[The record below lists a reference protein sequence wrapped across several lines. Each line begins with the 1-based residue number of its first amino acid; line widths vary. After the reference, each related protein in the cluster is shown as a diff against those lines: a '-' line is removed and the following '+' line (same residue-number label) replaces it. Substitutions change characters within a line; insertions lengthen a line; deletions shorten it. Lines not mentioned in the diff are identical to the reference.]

1 MGEYSKFISEK
12 RRSVPTPKSIADER
26 GRCVFGTFESE
37 FEELDLVRLKRPTRA
52 PQAFNK
58 LKLTLWEAVE
68 VNLPDG
74 MFLAACCDMGL
85 IGKCVHLFFDKRTR
99 KVYNFDATLKPR
111 VAAVAGNLLGG
122 SVTRA
127 VFADGE
133 IEFVNTFEAGVCRVS
148 GRHKN
153 GNGDVIEYGFELS
166 RVSRPSVVSIP
177 FPHSNNRPLYSQKD
191 LFEANGH
198 IVVNGRRMDT
208 DGQCTAVVDDHKG
221 FYPRRA
227 HYDWVT
233 TMGKLDI
240 DGESRFFGLNL
251 TRNQSVDQR
260 DYNENLIWL
269 EGATSLLPPVTFER
283 EPKCNKFDGS
293 ATWRVTD
300 EYDMVNVALNVVG
313 INPMVIHALVVSI
326 DYYVAFGTMS
336 GYVRDENGKKYILDG
351 MAGMGE
357 DKTLLL

>member
-1 MGEYSKFISEK
+1 MGEYSKYISEK
-12 RRSVPTPKSIADER
+12 RRSVPTPKSISDGN

-37 FEELDLVRLKRPTRA
+37 FEELDLVKLKRPTRA
-52 PQAFNK
+52 PQALNK

-68 VNLPDG
+68 VNLPCG

-85 IGKCVHLFFDKRTR
+85 IGKCVHLFFDKRTG
-99 KVYNFDATLKPR
+99 KVYDFDATLKPR
-111 VAAVAGNLLGG
+111 VASVAKNLLGG

-127 VFADGE
+127 AFSGGE
-133 IEFVNTFEAGVCRVS
+133 IEFVNTFEAGKCRVS

-153 GNGDVIEYGFELS
+153 ADGDKVEYEFELS

-191 LFEANGH
+191 LFKASGH
-198 IVVNGRRMDT
+198 IVINGERIDAD
-208 DGQCTAVVDDHKG
+208 DGCAAVVDDHKG

-227 HYDWVT
+227 HYDWVS
-233 TMGKLDI
+233 TMGTI
-240 DGESRFFGLNL
+240 ETDGERRFFGINL
-251 TRNQSVDQR
+251 TRNQSIDQR

-269 EGATSLLPPVTFER
+269 EGETSLLPPVVFGR
-283 EPKCNKFDGS
+283 EPTCDRFDGR

-300 EYDMVNVALNVVG
+300 EYDMVNVSFDVVG
-313 INPMVIHALVVSI
+313 INPMIIHALVVSI
-326 DYYVAFGTMS
+326 DYYVAFGTLS